1 MGGRYMRPLRLEMK
15 AFGPYAQT
23 VNLDMSALGTGGL
36 YLITGDTGAGK
47 TTIFDAITFALFGEA
62 SGQIRQPGMMR
73 SKYAD
78 DDTPTQVTLTFEY
91 CGREYTVTRSPE
103 YMRPSKRGDKVT
115 MQRAEAQLT
124 YPDGTQITKLKD
136 VDSCIRDIL
145 GVDRSQF
152 MQIAMI
158 AQGDFLKLLLAA
170 TDERK
175 KIFRQIFKT
184 GRYEQISLELK
195 SHSSHLKAKFDSL
208 QQSLCQYMD
217 SINKDPD
224 GENEEVS
231 ESNVADYLEKLIEK
245 DERKLIV
252 LSQETQKLE
261 NELET
266 VNIRIGKLEAAV
278 QNKEKLTEER
288 DNYQNLTHKAAIAR
302 EWVCEAKKR
311 QPEWEAL
318 ETRITAEKLL
328 IPQYDELDNK
338 ISQQLAA
345 KEEIE
350 RLDIMYQNK
359 IESCQQLENHLL
371 EINKE
376 LELLD
381 TAGQQKQ
388 QYIEERNKAQEY
400 YALLEKLVQ
409 EEKVC
414 INANNEYLCSK
425 IAFKNQNEK
434 AKKARDKYYALNEAF
449 LCSQAGIL
457 ASQLI
462 ENQPCPVCGSTVHP
476 NPATKSPLAPAEDEL
491 RQAEQKKNTEEELLR
506 IAGEKASKLKGIL
519 ENIEKSFAD
528 TLEANNINQRD
539 LQDKIEEQ
547 EALIKQLAL
556 SIEQEEKNVLRRAV
570 LKEELPEHNAALK
583 EQQAEINSIAQQ
595 IAALT
600 SRAEEI
606 LQTINAITTRLP
618 YENKAAA
625 LENISILETQCGVL
639 KQQYE
644 TATSALMQ
652 VENELNLSK
661 GRIEQLEATEQVE
674 ISETE
679 LAACQARQAEI
690 TNIKAEKTQA
700 KLIIAARKQ
709 NNIEIYDRII
719 ERSKELAAVE
729 EKYIWVK
736 ALADTAGGTLSG
748 KEKVMLETYVQMT
761 YFDRI
766 IRRANRRLLEMT
778 GGQYELERRSEAE
791 NNRTQSGLDLDV
803 IDHYNG
809 TRRSVKT
816 LSGGESFKASL
827 ALALGLSDEVQSS
840 AGGIRLDTM
849 FVDEGFGSLD
859 SKSLDSAIHTLKRL
873 TESNRLVGIISHVA
887 ELKERIDCQIV
898 VQKEQSGGSSARIV
912 Q

>member
-1 MGGRYMRPLRLEMK
+1 MRPLRLEMK

>member
-1 MGGRYMRPLRLEMK
+1 
-15 AFGPYAQT
+15 
-23 VNLDMSALGTGGL
+23 
-36 YLITGDTGAGK
+36 
-47 TTIFDAITFALFGEA
+47 
-62 SGQIRQPGMMR
+62 
-73 SKYAD
+73 
-78 DDTPTQVTLTFEY
+78 
-91 CGREYTVTRSPE
+91 
-103 YMRPSKRGDKVT
+103 
-115 MQRAEAQLT
+115 
-124 YPDGTQITKLKD
+124 
-136 VDSCIRDIL
+136 
-145 GVDRSQF
+145 
-152 MQIAMI
+152 
-158 AQGDFLKLLLAA
+158 
-170 TDERK
+170 
-175 KIFRQIFKT
+175 
-184 GRYEQISLELK
+184 
-195 SHSSHLKAKFDSL
+195 
-208 QQSLCQYMD
+208 
-217 SINKDPD
+217 
-224 GENEEVS
+224 
-231 ESNVADYLEKLIEK
+231 
-245 DERKLIV
+245 
-252 LSQETQKLE
+252 
-261 NELET
+261 
-266 VNIRIGKLEAAV
+266 
-278 QNKEKLTEER
+278 
-288 DNYQNLTHKAAIAR
+288 
-302 EWVCEAKKR
+302 
-311 QPEWEAL
+311 
-318 ETRITAEKLL
+318 
-328 IPQYDELDNK
+328 
-338 ISQQLAA
+338 
-345 KEEIE
+345 
-350 RLDIMYQNK
+350 
-359 IESCQQLENHLL
+359 
-371 EINKE
+371 
-376 LELLD
+376 
-381 TAGQQKQ
+381 
-388 QYIEERNKAQEY
+388 
-400 YALLEKLVQ
+400 
-409 EEKVC
+409 
-414 INANNEYLCSK
+414 
-425 IAFKNQNEK
+425 
-434 AKKARDKYYALNEAF
+434 

-859 SKSLDSAIHTLKRL
+859 DESLRLAIATLRDL
-873 TESNRLVGIISHVA
+873 AGTNRLVGIISHVA
-887 ELKERIDCQIV
+887 ELKASIENQIV
-898 VQKEQSGGSSARIV
+898 VTKEKGGESSCRIV
-912 Q
+912 IG

>member
-1 MGGRYMRPLRLEMK
+1 MRPLRLEMK

-47 TTIFDAITFALFGEA
+47 TTIFDAIAFALFGEA

-78 DDTPTQVTLTFEY
+78 DETPTQVTLTFEY

-115 MQRAEAQLT
+115 LQRAEAQLT

-195 SHSSHLKAKFDSL
+195 SHSSHLKARFDSL

-288 DNYQNLTHKAAIAR
+288 DNYRNLTHKAAIAR

-350 RLDIMYQNK
+350 RLGIMYQNK

-457 ASQLI
+457 ASQLV

-528 TLEANNINQRD
+528 TLEANNIKQRD

-583 EQQAEINSIAQQ
+583 VQQEEINSIAQQ

-625 LENISILETQCGVL
+625 MENISILETQCGVL

-690 TNIKAEKTQA
+690 TNIKAENTQA
-700 KLIIAARKQ
+700 KLEVAARIQ
-709 NNIEIYDRII
+709 NNTEIYDRII
-719 ERSKELAAVE
+719 ERSKELAAIE

-887 ELKERIDCQIV
+887 DLKERIDCQIV

>member
-1 MGGRYMRPLRLEMK
+1 MRPLRLEMK

-47 TTIFDAITFALFGEA
+47 TTIFDAIAFALFGEA

-78 DDTPTQVTLTFEY
+78 DETQTQVTLTFEY

-195 SHSSHLKAKFDSL
+195 SHSSHLKARFDSL

-278 QNKEKLTEER
+278 QNKEKLMEER
-288 DNYQNLTHKAAIAR
+288 VNYQNLTHKAAIAR

-350 RLDIMYQNK
+350 RLGIMYQNK

-388 QYIEERNKAQEY
+388 QYIEEHNKAKEY
-400 YALLEKLVQ
+400 YVLLEKLVQ

-434 AKKARDKYYALNEAF
+434 AKKAREKYYALNEAF

-457 ASQLI
+457 ASQLV

-476 NPATKSPLAPAEDEL
+476 NPATKSPLAPTEDEL
-491 RQAEQKKNTEEELLR
+491 RQAEKKKNTEDELLR

-556 SIEQEEKNVLRRAV
+556 SIEQEEKNVLRRAA
-570 LKEELPEHNAALK
+570 LKEELPVHDAMLK
-583 EQQAEINSIAQQ
+583 AQQTEVNNIAQQ
-595 IAALT
+595 IASLT

-606 LQTINAITTRLP
+606 LQTINAITTRLS
-618 YENKAAA
+618 YESKAAA
-625 LENISILETQCGVL
+625 LENISILDTQCGEL

-644 TATSALMQ
+644 TATNALMQ
-652 VENELNLSK
+652 VENGLNLSK

-679 LAACQARQAEI
+679 LADCQTRQAEI

-700 KLIIAARKQ
+700 KLIIATRKQ

-766 IRRANRRLLEMT
+766 ILRANRRLLEMT

-887 ELKERIDCQIV
+887 DLKERIDCQIV
-898 VQKEQSGGSSARIV
+898 VQKEQSGGSSARII